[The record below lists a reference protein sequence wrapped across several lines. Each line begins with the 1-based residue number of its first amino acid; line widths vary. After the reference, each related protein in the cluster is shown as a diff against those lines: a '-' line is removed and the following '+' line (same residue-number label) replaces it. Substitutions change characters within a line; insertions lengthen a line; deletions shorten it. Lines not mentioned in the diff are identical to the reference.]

1 MQHSVM
7 QYRVN
12 RSVHN
17 WRKCFECFGALSFRC
32 NIGKCT
38 NIFTQSFKSGLMLG
52 WYSHGYWHGYCNA
65 ILWADSWMLKVLLCF
80 YGEMI
85 RWKPHMHAQ
94 AHSLS
99 LTLTHSYKS
108 TVFLDWCMT
117 GIKWLKSNPLET
129 NIPCVPSGMSWPCAT
144 LRYVLTAHKHTDLQS
159 KEDFFSSFVFL
170 VQPSWTEGF
179 SNLC

>member
-1 MQHSVM
+1 MSITGESVLSVLEH
-7 QYRVN
+7 YPFGVILVNVPTFLLRVLN
-12 RSVHN
+12 QDWCLADIVTAIDMVIVMP
-17 WRKCFECFGALSFRC
+17 FYGL
-32 NIGKCT
+32 IG
-38 NIFTQSFKSGLMLG
+38 N
-52 WYSHGYWHGYCNA
+52 
-65 ILWADSWMLKVLLCF
+65 SWMLKVLLCF